1 MSIRKIEINVSG
13 ITEPKTV
20 ERIWAGIQYED
31 NATELVFDI
40 SSVNLTNALYRI
52 DFDSNGAGYHPSKNL
67 VASNGKIARKIPKL
81 ITAYG
86 GEAEAT
92 AIITELDETG
102 KETGTIYSYP
112 TILYFTPVQKSEFG
126 NETVEG
132 NLSEME
138 ESVKDMTRRCEDAS
152 YDAARFAKSAENDRA
167 LTEEARFALEHDS
180 EFVFLGGDAS
190 GSTSAELVVDGVMSD
205 ASKNP
210 VMNKVAKKYVDDQ
223 IAIVNAQIAS
233 AVDYIVEQGKA
244 FVNGATWDYEKWAS
258 GKLVCNGVVLCEVS
272 QANLGEWGTV
282 YESPLFGG
290 FEYPLSFVNI
300 PIEHKSIVS
309 SGGYSFWLCSAGAD
323 NTNIYSSNFCLC
335 RASNINSDAIVPVK
349 VAINV
354 VGKWK

>member
-1 MSIRKIEINVSG
+1 MIRKITYLVTKDTKG
-13 ITEPKTV
+13 ITPNT
-20 ERIWAGIQYED
+20 IQWAGMQYED
-31 NATELVFDI
+31 CATEVIFDL
-40 SSVNLTNALYRI
+40 SALDRTLGCNYRI
-52 DFDSNGAGYHPSKNL
+52 DFNSDGAGYHPSKNL
-67 VASNGKIARKIPKL
+67 TLKNGKISRTIPKF
-81 ITAYG
+81 ITQYG
-86 GEAEAT
+86 GELQIT
-92 AIITELDETG
+92 AVVTSIETTEVV
-102 KETGTIYSYP
+102 YSYP
-112 TILYFTPVQKSEFG
+112 VKVRLTPVDKSQHG

-190 GSTSAELVVDGVMSD
+190 GSASTELVVDGVMSD

-233 AVDYIVEQGKA
+233 AVDYIVEQGGA

-258 GKLVCNGVVLCEVS
+258 GKLVCNRVVLCEVS
-272 QANLGEWGTV
+272 RANLGEWGTV
-282 YESPLFGG
+282 YESPPFGG
-290 FEYPLSFVNI
+290 FEYPFSFVNI